1 MKVHHQIT
9 FTMAAETKTAVLT
22 IVRHGQ
28 SEANKKMEVQGWN
41 NDTTLTDFGVKQAK
55 AAGQALK
62 DVKFHQAYS
71 SDLKRAYKT
80 CQIILD
86 ENQKLTTSV
95 ENIKQVKLL
104 REFNFG
110 VFEDKSEAEF
120 RAEKEKYGDGF
131 VPENGEGSSDVQ
143 NRAREFVKL
152 FTNDIIIAKEE
163 APCILIVSHGGFI
176 RELFTKIFFDEMS
189 CCVPPN
195 ANTALP
201 YDIIKNTCISK
212 FEINVC
218 TENHIIKTMKCR
230 ELCNAMHLSE
240 LV

>member
-1 MKVHHQIT
+1 
-9 FTMAAETKTAVLT
+9 MAATTKTAVLT

-71 SDLKRAYKT
+71 SDLKRANET
-80 CQIILD
+80 CQIILE
-86 ENQKLTTSV
+86 ENQNSAITA
-95 ENIKQVKLL
+95 ENIKQDKLL
-104 REFNFG
+104 REKKFG
-110 VFEDKSEAEF
+110 ILEGKPTAEF
-120 RAEKEKYGDGF
+120 RAKKEKYGNGF
-131 VPENGEGSSDVQ
+131 VPENGEGLFDVQ
-143 NRAREFVKL
+143 NRARECLKI
-152 FTNDIIIAKEE
+152 FTNDIVIAKEE
-163 APCILIVSHGGFI
+163 APSILIVTHGGFI
-176 RELFTKIFFDEMS
+176 QELFTKIFFDEMS

-212 FEINVC
+212 FEINIC

-230 ELCNAMHLSE
+230 ELCNAMHLQ
-240 LV
+240 

>member
-1 MKVHHQIT
+1 
-9 FTMAAETKTAVLT
+9 MATQTKTAVLT

-28 SEANKKMEVQGWN
+28 TEANNTKVMSGWT
-41 NDTTLTDFGVKQAK
+41 DTPLTDLGMIQAK

-62 DVKFHQAYS
+62 DIEFNQAYS
-71 SDLKRAYKT
+71 SDLKRAHKT
-80 CQIILD
+80 CQIILE
-86 ENQKLTTSV
+86 ENQKSTTSV

-120 RAEKEKYGDGF
+120 RAQKEKYGDGF

-143 NRAREFVKL
+143 NRAREFMKL
-152 FTNDIIIAKEE
+152 FTNDIVIAKEE
-163 APCILIVSHGGFI
+163 VPSILIVSHGGFI
-176 RELFTKIFFDEMS
+176 RKLFKKIFFDEMN

-201 YDIIKNTCISK
+201 IDIIKNTCISK

-218 TENHIIKTMKCR
+218 TENHIIKTMKCQ

-240 LV
+240 LT